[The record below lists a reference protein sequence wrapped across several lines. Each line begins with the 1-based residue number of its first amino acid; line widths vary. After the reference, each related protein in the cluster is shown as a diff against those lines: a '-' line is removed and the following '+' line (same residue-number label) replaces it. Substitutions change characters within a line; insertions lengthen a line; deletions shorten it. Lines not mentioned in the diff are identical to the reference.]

1 METLF
6 SVENWFTLAMLI
18 LLELVLGF
26 DNILYISLESKK
38 VALEHRSLVRRIG
51 LTLAIVLRI
60 ALLFILL
67 QAIELFKEPFFT
79 FDFPGVIE
87 GSVNVHAVIVL
98 LGGAFILYTAIQEI
112 FHMMSIDHD
121 HEGEAVARRSLPMA
135 LFWIISMN
143 LVFSFDSVLS
153 AIALTHVFWV
163 MATGITIAGLAMIF
177 LIDHVADFLDRNRMY
192 EVLGLF
198 ILLLVGILLVSEGGH
213 LSHLAL
219 FGQEVIP
226 MAKSTFYFVLFVMVA
241 VDIVQ
246 GRYQRKLM
254 AERSRIKALA
264 QKGAQAESA
273 ARAVVE
279 GQAGS

>member
-1 METLF
+1 MESLL
-6 SVENWFTLAMLI
+6 SPENWFTLLMLI
-18 LLELVLGF
+18 MLEVVLGF

-38 VALEHRSLVRRIG
+38 VAPQHRSLVRRVG
-51 LTLAIVLRI
+51 LIMAIVLRI

-67 QAIELFKEPFFT
+67 QAIQLFQDPFVS
-79 FDFPGVIE
+79 FDIPSVLV
-87 GSVNVHAVIVL
+87 GSLNVHALIVL

-112 FHMMSIDHD
+112 FHMMSIS
-121 HEGEAVARRSLPMA
+121 HEEMGEPPVRRSLVMA
-135 LFWIISMN
+135 IVWIVAMN

-163 MATGITIAGLAMIF
+163 MATGIFVAGMAMIF

-198 ILLLVGILLVSEGGH
+198 ILLLVGVLLVSEGGH
-213 LSHLAL
+213 LSHLVL
-219 FGQEVIP
+219 FGHEVIP

-254 AERSRIKALA
+254 AERALTQKLVRQSKA
-264 QKGAQAESA
+264 
-273 ARAVVE
+273 
-279 GQAGS
+279 AGHVGENASDI